1 MGLFSLVILDLILH
15 LTWDIIEDRIPFV
28 RKIVHQNAINEA
40 TDLLIEEIGKIRP
53 SLKRKIEEI
62 QNNEK
67 NTKEEP
73 NPSMTPK

>member
-67 NTKEEP
+67 NTEEKP
-73 NPSMTPK
+73 NPSMIPK

>member
-15 LTWDIIEDRIPFV
+15 LAWDIIEDRITFV
-28 RKIVHQNAINEA
+28 RKIVHQNVINEA

-53 SLKRKIEEI
+53 SLKRKMEEI

-67 NTKEEP
+67 NTKENP
-73 NPSMTPK
+73 NPSVIPK

>member
-15 LTWDIIEDRIPFV
+15 LVWDIIEDRITFV
-28 RKIVHQNAINEA
+28 RKIVHQNVINEA

-53 SLKRKIEEI
+53 SLKRKMEEI

-73 NPSMTPK
+73 NPSMIPK

>member
-67 NTKEEP
+67 NTEENP
-73 NPSMTPK
+73 NPSMIPK